1 MTSQQQRNT
10 MPDRSRPGK
19 TMIALSIGV
28 NQDGSVKLTTGKL
41 ELEQPFYNIK
51 LSNAITTIGTW
62 NVRTLRRCGKINE
75 LTNELERYKWNI
87 IGLSETRLTG
97 SGEILTEAG
106 HKLYYSGQSK
116 HFEGV
121 GFIIKDFTKSV
132 MNYSAVSSRIMSISI
147 KANLMNISIIQ
158 IYAPTTTHEDQEIED
173 FYESI
178 EEEISK

>member
-19 TMIALSIGV
+19 TTTALSIGE

-41 ELEQPFYNIK
+41 EVEQPLYNIK

-62 NVRTLRRCGKINE
+62 NVRTLRICGKINE
-75 LTNELERYKWNI
+75 LTNELDRYQWNI
-87 IGLSETRLTG
+87 IGLSEIRLTG

-121 GFIIKDFTKSV
+121 GFIIKKHFTKSV
-132 MNYSAVSSRIMSISI
+132 MNYSVVSSRIMSIHI
-147 KANLMNISIIQ
+147 KANPMNISIIQ
-158 IYAPTTTHEDQEIED
+158 IYAPTTTHEDQEI
-173 FYESI
+173 
-178 EEEISK
+178 